1 MLVPLGEELEK
12 QAQSGRDL
20 KMNLPSILQLF
31 SVLVDGLVQHQSNV
45 RKESVWPYISQ
56 FS

>member
-1 MLVPLGEELEK
+1 MLVPLGQELEK

-20 KMNLPSILQLF
+20 KMNLPCILQLF